1 MVATLQRVSGAANRH
16 ARKRSRVDAKE
27 IAMASRPLIV
37 GIGGT
42 TRQGS
47 TSELALA
54 AALEHAAALGCDTQ
68 VFGSGAL
75 PAEPYDPARP
85 ERSARALALVRAL
98 RLADGLIIATP
109 SYHGGISGLV
119 KNAIDFIEDMRS
131 DEPAYLQ
138 GRAVGCI
145 VCADGAQAMGST
157 LSSMRDVIH
166 ALRGWPTPYGA
177 AINSV
182 ARPFGQDGGPADPAV
197 LGACRTVADEVV
209 AFARMSRASPAAITD
224 RPARAMR

>member
-1 MVATLQRVSGAANRH
+1 MRRGGRV
-16 ARKRSRVDAKE
+16 RVDYLE
-27 IAMASRPLIV
+27 HAMSSRPLIV

-54 AALEHAAALGCDTQ
+54 AALAHAASLGCDTQ
-68 VFGSGAL
+68 AFGSGAL

-85 ERSARALALVRAL
+85 ERSPRALALVQAL
-98 RLADGLIIATP
+98 RRADGVIIATP
-109 SYHGGISGLV
+109 SYHGGMSGLV
-119 KNAIDFIEDMRS
+119 KNAIDFIEDMRE
-131 DEPAYLQ
+131 DERAYLQ

-182 ARPFGQDGGPADPAV
+182 ARPFGQGGGPVDPAV
-197 LGACRTVADEVV
+197 LRACGTVAEEVV
-209 AFARMSRASPAAITD
+209 GFARLSRGQRVGDSAQAV
-224 RPARAMR
+224 RAVR